1 MLSSCALAVGA
12 ALLSAPPREARPDG
26 PTLLRRVIEER
37 EHQQELERQYAFH
50 ERTTTRN
57 LSKDGTIAFAKS
69 ETFLV
74 TPAPGGEYKRLISKN
89 GRPLDPDDEAEEEEK
104 FQEYLEEQLKQT
116 AESLSEKTENK
127 MKGRLERYGTRLNEA
142 LEVYDFEDEP
152 DEIIDGVPV
161 RVFRFAPKPGSRH
174 DSRSKKILAR
184 LEGRIWID
192 PSRDQVAKLELRFRE
207 SLKFLGGIF
216 GRVSEGSEA
225 TARAWLDEDVWLLDR
240 IDLSLD
246 ARLYFLKTYRQEVII
261 DYSSYEKFSVSTEE
275 RARTTPP
282 GR

>member
-1 MLSSCALAVGA
+1 MLPLCSIAI
-12 ALLSAPPREARPDG
+12 ALLLQPAPTSGRPDG
-26 PTLLRRVIEER
+26 PTLLKRVIEER

-57 LSKDGTIAFAKS
+57 LSKDGTIANAKS

-74 TPAPGGEYKRLISKN
+74 TPAPGGEYKRLIRKN
-89 GRPLDPDDEAEEEEK
+89 GRPLDPDDEAKEEK
-104 FQEYLEEQLKQT
+104 KFQKYLEEQLKET
-116 AESLSEKTENK
+116 AESLSQRTENK
-127 MKGRLERYGTRLNEA
+127 MKGRLERYGTRLKEA
-142 LEVYDFEDEP
+142 LEVYDFENEP
-152 DEIIDGVPV
+152 DETIDGISV
-161 RVFRFAPKPGSRH
+161 RVFRFAPKPGYRP

-192 PSRDQVAKLELRFRE
+192 PGRDQIAKLELRFRE

-216 GRVSEGSEA
+216 GRVSEGSQA

-246 ARLYFLKTYRQEVII
+246 ARLYFLKTYRQEVVI
-261 DYSSYEKFSVSTEE
+261 DYSHYEKFSVSTEE
-275 RARTTPP
+275 RARTPPP